1 MLHVIQG
8 QYMYDYIIKVSFND
22 GCVGEAD
29 FAEKILSDKRQIVRE
44 LQDKKLFRNFHVQG
58 NTIMWKNGLDFAP
71 EFIKSLIQINDKIS
85 CHTQDF
91 CKYLRFNR
99 VVDKKKP
106 WR

>member
-58 NTIMWKNGLDFAP
+58 NTIRWKNGLDFAP
-71 EFIKSLIQINDKIS
+71 EFIKSLIQTNDKIS

-91 CKYLRFNR
+91 CK
-99 VVDKKKP
+99 
-106 WR
+106 